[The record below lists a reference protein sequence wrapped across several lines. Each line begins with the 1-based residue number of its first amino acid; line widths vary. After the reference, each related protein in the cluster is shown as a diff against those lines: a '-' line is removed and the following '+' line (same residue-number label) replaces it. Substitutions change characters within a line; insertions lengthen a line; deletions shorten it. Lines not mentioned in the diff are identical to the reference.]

1 MPWSMTVVNV
11 KLFKMNDQVKTYHEI
26 IVDSDTL
33 IDTSEFIFNTIA
45 RRRGEAGSR
54 QLKEDKL
61 TLAELRSFLATQIK
75 YTEEVGGTGDPRL
88 NLPNCQCTNPPS
100 RGFCRYGMCIWG
112 SLNINKGSGSL
123 TITIPF

>member
-45 RRRGEAGSR
+45 RRRGEAGAR

-100 RGFCRYGMCIWG
+100 RGFANMECVYGVV
-112 SLNINKGSGSL
+112 
-123 TITIPF
+123 